1 MLTVSTRKRYA
12 YVDGDNMKTWM
23 QAYLKKLW
31 NASPPLTATA
41 IAMLVALLLSLIGM
55 VLDPRMI
62 TGMPAWLKPAKFAVS
77 IAIYSITF
85 AWIFTFLPQWPR
97 LRSVVGWI
105 TALVFVI
112 EIAIIDAQ
120 AVRGT
125 TSHFNVGTPLDAMLF
140 SVMGIAILLAWMA
153 SVALAVALFRHKFAD
168 TSLGWALRLGML
180 VTVLGSATGGLMTGP
195 TRAQLEGAK
204 VEQRLKLAGAHT
216 VGAPDGGP
224 GLSGTGWSREHGD
237 LRIPHF
243 LGLHAM
249 QAIPLLAF
257 LIRRVRP
264 AGQRSQLV
272 VVGSV
277 SYFSLFVILL
287 AQALRGQSV
296 IAPDSATL
304 VLLATWSG
312 LTALAIFSVLLNLRG
327 QRAAAGSFLVSC
339 K

>member
-1 MLTVSTRKRYA
+1 
-12 YVDGDNMKTWM
+12 MKTWM

-31 NASPPLTATA
+31 KASPPLTTTA
-41 IAMLVALLLSLIGM
+41 IAMVGALLLSLLGT

-77 IAIYSITF
+77 IAIYSFTF

-153 SVALAVALFRHKFAD
+153 SVALAVALFRQKFAD

-195 TRAQLEGAK
+195 TRAQLESAK
-204 VEQRLKLAGAHT
+204 AEQRLKLAGAHT

-224 GLSGTGWSREHGD
+224 GLPGTGWSREHGD